1 MWHYREGG
9 SNMFEEFILNIVR
22 DARLNVL
29 DFLVGAP
36 RTNLSNS
43 K

>member
-9 SNMFEEFILNIVR
+9 SNMFEEFILNL

-29 DFLVGAP
+29 DFLIGAP
-36 RTNLSNS
+36 CMNLSNS
-43 K
+43 M